1 MGTGTWPFDHKPQVW
16 QTWANT
22 RSSPEE
28 VSSEISFFSH
38 KNSLLLSLVLNGYSA
53 DSEAFSGDEG
63 LMSGVEVSSGYLS
76 AAGTTSG
83 GDIENNRNKTWP
95 RKQKKLPTVARRTT
109 NSFIWSIRVRPD
121 LRK

>member
-1 MGTGTWPFDHKPQVW
+1 M
-16 QTWANT
+16 
-22 RSSPEE
+22 S
-28 VSSEISFFSH
+28 
-38 KNSLLLSLVLNGYSA
+38 NGYSA

-121 LRK
+121 LNKNNFIISNIFFKSVVVLRKKWPKEGFFSCFVFEVT